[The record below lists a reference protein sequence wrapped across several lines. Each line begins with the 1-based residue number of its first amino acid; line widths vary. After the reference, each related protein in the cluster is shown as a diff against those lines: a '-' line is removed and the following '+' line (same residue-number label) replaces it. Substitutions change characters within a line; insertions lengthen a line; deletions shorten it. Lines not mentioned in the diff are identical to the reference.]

1 MQQVPRWALAQH
13 IEKATQPRRGFR
25 TPAGRVAFFF
35 GRLLLVAAASLLVL
49 L

>member
-1 MQQVPRWALAQH
+1 MQHIPRWALARH
-13 IEKATQPRRGFR
+13 IEEATQPRKGFR
-25 TPAGRVAFFF
+25 NPAGSVAFFF